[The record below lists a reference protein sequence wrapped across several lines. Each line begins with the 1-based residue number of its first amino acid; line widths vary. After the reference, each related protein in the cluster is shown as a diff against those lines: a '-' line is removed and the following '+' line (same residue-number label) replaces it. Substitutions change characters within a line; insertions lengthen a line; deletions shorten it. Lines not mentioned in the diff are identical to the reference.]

1 LTSRINADEKAV
13 TLDDIRRVIKQYLLP
28 LFSPNTAIGAVSVSS
43 GKADEVEQGFK
54 GMVFD
59 VERKELP
66 VLNGVEESVSG
77 SESDSGSESGSEEDE
92 SVKRAK
98 HE

>member
-1 LTSRINADEKAV
+1 MGLSADSQAV

-28 LFSPNTAIGAVSVSS
+28 LFSPETAIGAVSVSS
-43 GKADEVEQGFK
+43 GKADEVEQGFV
-54 GMVFD
+54 GMGFE

-66 VLNGVEESVSG
+66 VLNGVEESG
-77 SESDSGSESGSEEDE
+77 SESGGESGSESGSEADE

>member
-1 LTSRINADEKAV
+1 M
-13 TLDDIRRVIKQYLLP
+13 
-28 LFSPNTAIGAVSVSS
+28 FSPETAIGAVSVSS
-43 GKADEVEQGFK
+43 GKADEVEQGFS
-54 GMVFD
+54 GMGFE

-66 VLNGVEESVSG
+66 VLSGVEESG
-77 SESDSGSESGSEEDE
+77 SEDGSGEDE